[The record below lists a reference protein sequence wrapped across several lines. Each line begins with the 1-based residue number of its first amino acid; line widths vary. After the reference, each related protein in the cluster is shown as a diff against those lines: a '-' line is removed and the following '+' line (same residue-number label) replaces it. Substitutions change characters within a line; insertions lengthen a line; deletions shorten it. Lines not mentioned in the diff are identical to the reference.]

1 MRSALSRFGPTRA
14 TLPVHSRY
22 SPCMSQDTLA
32 RSLLRVGLVMVLVLL
47 AWWLV
52 DVLLL
57 TFAGVLIAVLLRAP
71 ADWLS
76 RPAGMSP
83 RLASAI
89 VLGVLSAALG
99 GAVWGIAPE
108 VGRQFDELIAQMPGA
123 MRELTGSLEQ
133 HGWGRWLVAR
143 GQNTGEMLARPE
155 AMQGAGRA
163 LSTTF
168 GAVTSLFV
176 VAVVGLWVTLQPRV
190 YIDNGVRLF
199 PPPMRPR
206 VLALASECGQAL
218 QRWLLGCLV
227 SLLIVSVATW
237 LGLWL
242 LGVPLA
248 LLLGLFAGSMVF
260 IPNFGPL
267 LSAIPAL
274 LLALMQ
280 GPMTVLWVAVLYVGV
295 QIVDNTITTPLIQRQ
310 AVSLPPALMMF
321 GQTAMG
327 VLAGGLGVIIAVP
340 AMAIALILVRRLH
353 VDPLEDPDA
362 PFAAR
367 PGA

>member
-1 MRSALSRFGPTRA
+1 
-14 TLPVHSRY
+14 
-22 SPCMSQDTLA
+22 MSQDALTRA
-32 RSLLRVGLVMVLVLL
+32 LLRAGLVMLLVLL

-76 RPAGMSP
+76 ARTGMSP
-83 RLASAI
+83 KLAIAI
-89 VLGVLSAALG
+89 VLVVLAAGFG
-99 GAVWGIAPE
+99 GAAWGLAPE
-108 VGRQFDELIAQMPGA
+108 VGRQFDELMTQIPGA
-123 MRELTGSLEQ
+123 VRELSAALEQ

-143 GQNTGEMLARPE
+143 GQNTGELLARPE
-155 AMQGAGRA
+155 AMQGAGQA

-168 GAVTSLFV
+168 GAFTSLFV

-199 PPPMRPR
+199 PLAMRPR
-206 VLALASECGQAL
+206 VLALAGECGQAL
-218 QRWLLGCLV
+218 QRWLIGCLV
-227 SLLIVSVATW
+227 SMLIVSAATW

-248 LLLGLFAGSMVF
+248 LLLALFAGSMVF
-260 IPNFGPL
+260 VPNFGPL

-280 GPMTVLWVAVLYVGV
+280 GPMAVLWVAALYVGV

-310 AVSLPPALMMF
+310 AVSLPPALMMV
-321 GQTAMG
+321 GQVAMG
-327 VLAGGLGVIIAVP
+327 VLAGGLGVIISVP
-340 AMAIALILVRRLH
+340 AMAIALIVVRRVY
-353 VDPLEDPDA
+353 VDPLEDPNA

-367 PGA
+367 PGP

>member
-1 MRSALSRFGPTRA
+1 MGPVLPPLRRRVPA
-14 TLPVHSRY
+14 SGAIRRCMAQETL
-22 SPCMSQDTLA
+22 TGA
-32 RSLLRVGLVMVLVLL
+32 LLRVVLVLALLLL

-52 DVLLL
+52 DVVLL

-76 RPAGMSP
+76 ARSGLSP
-83 RLASAI
+83 NLSIAI
-89 VLGVLSAALG
+89 VLVVLTVGLG

-108 VGRQFDELIAQMPGA
+108 VGRQFDELIAQLPGA
-123 MRELTGSLEQ
+123 VRELSAALEQ

-143 GQNTGEMLARPE
+143 GQSTGEMLARPE

-168 GAVTSLFV
+168 GALTSLFV
-176 VAVVGLWVTLQPRV
+176 VAVVGLWVTLQPGV
-190 YIDNGVRLF
+190 YINNGVRLF
-199 PPPMRPR
+199 PVPMRPR
-206 VLALASECGQAL
+206 MLALAGECGHAL

-227 SLLIVSVATW
+227 SMLIVSTATFV
-237 LGLWL
+237 GLWL

-248 LLLGLFAGSMVF
+248 LLLALFAGSMVF

-280 GPMTVLWVAVLYVGV
+280 GPMAVLWVAVLYVGV

-321 GQTAMG
+321 AQTAMG
-327 VLAGGLGVIIAVP
+327 VLAGGLGVIVAVP
-340 AMAIALILVRRLH
+340 VMALALIVVRRLH

-367 PGA
+367 PGG

>member
-1 MRSALSRFGPTRA
+1 MSHETLTRA
-14 TLPVHSRY
+14 
-22 SPCMSQDTLA
+22 
-32 RSLLRVGLVMVLVLL
+32 LLRVVLVIVLLLL

-76 RPAGMSP
+76 RRTGMSP
-83 RLASAI
+83 NLAIAI
-89 VLGVLSAALG
+89 VLVVLSAALG
-99 GAVWGIAPE
+99 GAVWGMAPE
-108 VGRQFDELIAQMPGA
+108 VGRQFDQLIEEMPGA
-123 MRELTGSLEQ
+123 VRELAGSLEQ
-133 HGWGRWLVAR
+133 YGWGRWLVAR
-143 GQNTGEMLARPE
+143 GQSTGEMLAQPE

-168 GAVTSLFV
+168 GALTSLFV

-199 PPPMRPR
+199 PMASRTR
-206 VLALASECGQAL
+206 VLALAAECGTAL
-218 QRWLLGCLV
+218 QRWLIGCLV
-227 SLLIVSVATW
+227 SMLIVSVATW
-237 LGLWL
+237 IGLWL

-248 LLLGLFAGSMVF
+248 LVLALFAGSMVF

-274 LLALMQ
+274 LLALTQ
-280 GPMTVLWVAVLYVGV
+280 GPMAVLWVAVLYVGV

-310 AVSLPPALMMF
+310 AVSLPPALMMVA
-321 GQTAMG
+321 QTAMG
-327 VLAGGLGVIIAVP
+327 VLAGGLGVMVAVP
-340 AMAIALILVRRLH
+340 AMALVLIVVRRLH